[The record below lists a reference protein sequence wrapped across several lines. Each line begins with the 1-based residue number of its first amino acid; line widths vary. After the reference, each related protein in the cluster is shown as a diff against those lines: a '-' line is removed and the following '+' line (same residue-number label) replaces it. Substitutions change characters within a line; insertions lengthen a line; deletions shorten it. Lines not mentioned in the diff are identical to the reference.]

1 MTANS
6 KNRAPASTH
15 KKVVVALLDGS
26 TIRGYLPA
34 SGLGLATTVDVL
46 TPDGEHRALELAN
59 VRCVYFVR
67 EFSEKYEPER
77 KSFLSRPKLE
87 GLWLRV
93 RFPDGEAIEGIIAND
108 LRDLLENG
116 VQLTPPDLHG
126 NALRIFIPRT
136 SCAEVKVM
144 GVVGLARKAGRGVQA
159 PAGQTKL
166 FEE

>member
-1 MTANS
+1 MTSNS
-6 KNRAPASTH
+6 KSRTPASTH
-15 KKVVVALLDGS
+15 KKVIVALLDGT

-34 SGLGLATTVDVL
+34 SGLGLATSLDVL
-46 TPDGEHRALELAN
+46 TPDGEHRALELEK

-77 KSFLSRPKLE
+77 KTFLSRPKLE

-93 RFPDGEAIEGIIAND
+93 RFPDGEAYEGIIAND

-116 VQLTPPDLHG
+116 VQLTPPDLLG
-126 NALRIFIPRT
+126 NALRIFVPRT
-136 SCAEVKVM
+136 SCLEVRVL
-144 GVVGLARKAGRGVQA
+144 GVVGLARKTGRGGAA

-166 FEE
+166 FDA

>member
-1 MTANS
+1 M
-6 KNRAPASTH
+6 
-15 KKVVVALLDGS
+15 DGS

-67 EFSEKYEPER
+67 EFSEKYQPER

>member
-1 MTANS
+1 MTSNS

-15 KKVVVALLDGS
+15 KKVVVELLDGS
-26 TIRGYLPA
+26 AIRGYLPA
-34 SGLGLATTVDVL
+34 SGLGVANSVDVL
-46 TPDGEHRALELAN
+46 TPDGEHRALELEK

-67 EFSEKYEPER
+67 EFSEKYQPER

-87 GLWLRV
+87 GLWVRV

-144 GVVGLARKAGRGVQA
+144 GVVGLARKTGRGA
-159 PAGQTKL
+159 PIPAGQTKL
-166 FEE
+166 FDE

>member
-1 MTANS
+1 MTSNV

-67 EFSEKYEPER
+67 EFSEKYQPER

>member
-1 MTANS
+1 MTSNV

-15 KKVVVALLDGS
+15 KKVVVAFLDGS
-26 TIRGYLPA
+26 AVRGYLPA
-34 SGLGLATTVDVL
+34 TGLGLATSLDLL
-46 TPDGEHRALELAN
+46 TQDGEHRTLELEK

>member
-1 MTANS
+1 
-6 KNRAPASTH
+6 
-15 KKVVVALLDGS
+15 
-26 TIRGYLPA
+26 
-34 SGLGLATTVDVL
+34 
-46 TPDGEHRALELAN
+46 LEK

-77 KSFLSRPKLE
+77 KTFLSRPKLE

-93 RFPDGEAIEGIIAND
+93 RFPDGEAYEGIIAND

-136 SCAEVKVM
+136 SCSEVKVM
-144 GVVGLARKAGRGVQA
+144 GVVGLARKTGRGAPA
-159 PAGQTKL
+159 PAGQSKL
-166 FEE
+166 FHALIFFGCPTLCVLCKG

>member
-67 EFSEKYEPER
+67 EFSEKYQPER

>member
-1 MTANS
+1 MTSNS
-6 KNRAPASTH
+6 KSRTPTSTH
-15 KKVVVALLDGS
+15 KKVIVALLDGT

-34 SGLGLATTVDVL
+34 SGLGLATSLDVL
-46 TPDGEHRALELAN
+46 TPDGEHRALELEK

-77 KSFLSRPKLE
+77 KTFLSRPKLE

-93 RFPDGEAIEGIIAND
+93 RFPDGEAYEGIIAND

-126 NALRIFIPRT
+126 NALRIFVPRT
-136 SCAEVKVM
+136 SCSEVKVM
-144 GVVGLARKAGRGVQA
+144 GVVGLARKTGRGAPV

>member
-1 MTANS
+1 MTSNS

-34 SGLGLATTVDVL
+34 SGLGLASSVDLL
-46 TPDGEHRALELAN
+46 TPDGEHRALGLDK

-67 EFSEKYEPER
+67 EFSETHEPER

-93 RFPDGEAIEGIIAND
+93 RFSDGELIEGIIAND

-126 NALRIFIPRT
+126 NTLRIFIPRT
-136 SCAEVKVM
+136 SCSEVRVM
-144 GVVGLARKAGRGVQA
+144 GVVGLARKTGRGAAV

-166 FEE
+166 FDA

>member
-26 TIRGYLPA
+26 AIRGYLPA
-34 SGLGLATTVDVL
+34 AGLGLASSVDVL
-46 TPDGEHRALELAN
+46 TPDGEHRALELEK

-87 GLWLRV
+87 GLWVRV

-116 VQLTPPDLHG
+116 VQLTPPVLHG
-126 NALRIFIPRT
+126 NALRIFVPRT

-144 GVVGLARKAGRGVQA
+144 GVVGLARKTGRGA
-159 PAGQTKL
+159 PVSAGQSKL

>member
-1 MTANS
+1 MTSNS

-34 SGLGLATTVDVL
+34 SGLGLASSVDLL
-46 TPDGEHRALELAN
+46 TPDGEHRALELDK

-67 EFSEKYEPER
+67 EFSEKHEPER

-126 NALRIFIPRT
+126 NTLRIFVPRT

-144 GVVGLARKAGRGVQA
+144 GVVGLARKTGRGVVV